1 MERTPENLQKLK
13 LLVNSFNS
21 FVAAKIINE
30 GFDFNSEN
38 GKELIEIKL
47 KPMMA
52 DWLVTNKIEDLYEI
66 DDNGLIPFIRD
77 KQADA
82 SL

>member
-47 KPMMA
+47 KHKMA

-66 DDNGLIPFIRD
+66 DDNGVIPLIVERN
-77 KQADA
+77 
-82 SL
+82 S

>member
-21 FVAAKIINE
+21 FVVAKMINKD
-30 GFDFNSEN
+30 FDFNSDN

-47 KPMMA
+47 KPKMA
-52 DWLVTNKIEDLYEI
+52 DWLVTNEIEDLYEI
-66 DDNGLIPFIRD
+66 DDNGVIPLIVER
-77 KQADA
+77 
-82 SL
+82 SRLT

>member
-38 GKELIEIKL
+38 GKELIEITL
-47 KPMMA
+47 KHRMA
-52 DWLVTNKIEDLYEI
+52 DWLTTNKIEDLYEI
-66 DDNGLIPFIRD
+66 DDSGVIPLIVERRRG
-77 KQADA
+77 
-82 SL
+82 

>member
-30 GFDFNSEN
+30 GFDSNSEN

-47 KPMMA
+47 KPKMA

-66 DDNGLIPFIRD
+66 DDNGVIPLIVERRRG
-77 KQADA
+77 
-82 SL
+82 

>member
-21 FVAAKIINE
+21 YIAGSMINAE
-30 GFDFNSEN
+30 FDFNSES

-47 KPMMA
+47 KPKMA
-52 DWLVTNKIEDLYEI
+52 DWLTTNKIEDLYEI
-66 DDNGLIPFIRD
+66 DNSSVIPLIVERRRG
-77 KQADA
+77 
-82 SL
+82 

>member
-47 KPMMA
+47 KPRMA

-66 DDNGLIPFIRD
+66 DDNGVIPLIVERRRD
-77 KQADA
+77 
-82 SL
+82 